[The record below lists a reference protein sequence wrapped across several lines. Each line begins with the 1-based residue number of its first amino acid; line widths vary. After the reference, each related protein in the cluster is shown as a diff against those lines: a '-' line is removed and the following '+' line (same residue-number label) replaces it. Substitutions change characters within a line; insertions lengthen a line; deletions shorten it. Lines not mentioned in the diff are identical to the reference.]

1 MRAWLRQ
8 QVGPPQSIHPPC
20 RSSSNIRYP
29 RLDTGRSDVVT
40 DAVALPSK
48 SDLVSV
54 LENASEISSD
64 KRGQCLFTSLP
75 APVTSPL
82 RQLKKD
88 RTWRHCIQISVQGR
102 LCISALVYWVRT
114 CIKCLLWRHWYNI
127 SNSVGKPSCHASI
140 NTAYLMHCWQV
151 LLLHLGSICGWFAFY

>member
-1 MRAWLRQ
+1 M
-8 QVGPPQSIHPPC
+8 
-20 RSSSNIRYP
+20 
-29 RLDTGRSDVVT
+29 VT

-88 RTWRHCIQISVQGR
+88 RT
-102 LCISALVYWVRT
+102 
-114 CIKCLLWRHWYNI
+114 
-127 SNSVGKPSCHASI
+127 
-140 NTAYLMHCWQV
+140 
-151 LLLHLGSICGWFAFY
+151 